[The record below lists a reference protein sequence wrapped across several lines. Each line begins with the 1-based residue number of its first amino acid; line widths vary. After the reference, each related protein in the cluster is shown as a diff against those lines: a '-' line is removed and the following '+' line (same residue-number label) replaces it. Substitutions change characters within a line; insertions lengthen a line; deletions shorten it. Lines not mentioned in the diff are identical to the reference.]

1 MDNSSL
7 VGISKYI
14 DYDPFGMLLVCR
26 SWSVSYRYGF
36 NGKEMDPEA
45 YGQGNVYDYGFRI
58 YNPRLGKFLS
68 VDPLSSSFL
77 WYTPYQFA
85 GNTPIWA
92 IDVEGLED
100 QKTNEGTGSTI
111 SFTSE
116 PNTVGIS
123 ETSEESFLVILLTL

>member
-1 MDNSSL
+1 
-7 VGISKYI
+7 
-14 DYDPFGMLLVCR
+14 
-26 SWSVSYRYGF
+26 
-36 NGKEMDPEA
+36 MDPET
-45 YGQGNVYDYGFRI
+45 YGQGNLYDYGYRV

-68 VDPLSSSFL
+68 VDPLSSSFP

-92 IDVEGLED
+92 IDVYGLED

-111 SFTSE
+111 SSSSE